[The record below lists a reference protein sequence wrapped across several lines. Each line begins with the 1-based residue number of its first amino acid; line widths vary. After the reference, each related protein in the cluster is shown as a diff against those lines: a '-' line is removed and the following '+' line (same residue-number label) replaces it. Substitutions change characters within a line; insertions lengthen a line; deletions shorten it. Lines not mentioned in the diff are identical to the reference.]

1 MKLTT
6 KGRYA
11 VTAMLDLALHSV
23 RNPITLS
30 DISERQSLSLSY
42 LEQLFARLKKNNL
55 VASTRGPGGGYQLA
69 KAPENIKVA
78 EVIMAVDEPI
88 DATGCKGTKKCQKGS
103 MCLAHNLWLDL
114 SESIYNYLNNISLAE
129 VISRQEI
136 RRLAYQQDAPNFE
149 SHDDDDSKGKPG
161 AGDIPSEVRV

>member
-30 DISERQSLSLSY
+30 DISDRQSLSLSY
-42 LEQLFARLKKNNL
+42 LEQLFARLKRNNL

-69 KAPENIKVA
+69 KAPEEINVA
-78 EVIMAVDEPI
+78 QVILAVDEPI
-88 DATGCKGTKKCQKGS
+88 DATGCQGTEDCQKGS
-103 MCLAHNLWLDL
+103 ICLAHNLWLGL
-114 SESIYNYLNNISLAE
+114 SESIYDYLNKISLAE
-129 VISRQEI
+129 VISQQEI
-136 RRLAYQQDAPNFE
+136 RRLAYMQDAPKFA
-149 SHDDDDSKGKPG
+149 DSTTEQRQQG
-161 AGDIPSEVRV
+161 AGDIPAEVRV

>member
-30 DISERQSLSLSY
+30 DISGRQSLSLSY
-42 LEQLFARLKKNNL
+42 LEQLFARLKRNNL

-69 KAPENIKVA
+69 KAPEDINVA
-78 EVIMAVDEPI
+78 EVILAVDEPI
-88 DATGCKGTKKCQKGS
+88 DATGCQGTEDCQKGS
-103 MCLAHNLWLDL
+103 ICLAHNLWLGL
-114 SESIYNYLNNISLAE
+114 SESIYDYLNKISLAE
-129 VISRQEI
+129 VISQQEI
-136 RRLAYQQDAPNFE
+136 RRLAYMQDAPKFV
-149 SHDDDDSKGKPG
+149 DSTTEQRQQG
-161 AGDIPSEVRV
+161 AGDIPAEVRV

>member
-30 DISERQSLSLSY
+30 DISDRQSLSLSY
-42 LEQLFARLKKNNL
+42 LEQLFSRLKRHKL

-69 KAPENIKVA
+69 KAPEDINVA
-78 EVIMAVDEPI
+78 EVIIAVDEPI
-88 DATGCKGTKKCQKGS
+88 DATGCRGTKDCQKGS
-103 MCLAHNLWLDL
+103 ICLAHHLWLGL
-114 SESIYNYLNNISLAE
+114 SESIYDYLNDISLAE
-129 VISRQEI
+129 VISQQEI
-136 RRLAYQQDAPNFE
+136 RRLAYLQDAPRFDE
-149 SHDDDDSKGKPG
+149 SSLTEQSKPG

>member
-23 RNPITLS
+23 RGPITLS
-30 DISERQSLSLSY
+30 DISDRQSLSLSY
-42 LEQLFARLKKNNL
+42 LEQLFSRLKRNNL

-69 KAPENIKVA
+69 KAPEDINVA
-78 EVIMAVDEPI
+78 EVIIAVDEHI
-88 DATGCKGTKKCQKGS
+88 DATGCRGREDCQKGEI
-103 MCLAHNLWLDL
+103 CLAHNLWLGL
-114 SESIYNYLNNISLAE
+114 SESIYDYLNNISLAE
-129 VISRQEI
+129 VISQQEI
-136 RRLAYQQDAPNFE
+136 RRLAYMQDAPNFANNSTKE
-149 SHDDDDSKGKPG
+149 QIKPG